1 MLFRPK
7 FKDKVD
13 NTVAVTYKHYE
24 AFKTEGF
31 VRFLSLLH
39 CILEKEYLTPQCL

>member
-31 VRFLSLLH
+31 VRFFPYSTVSLK
-39 CILEKEYLTPQCL
+39 INI